1 MIIYASLLTSYRK
14 ALIDNWILWNRW
26 TPSFTLL
33 VHGRVR
39 RKISMCLLILMLE
52 NRDTIWPLEIAVG
65 VIISESSQW
74 VDPWSHQNEPRFNI
88 MPVVEIIFRFVVSQV
103 LTILVLWLRDF
114 QKYQKPNFSFIVKHE
129 IVSKRICFL
138 VTYVTFVTKMVWHDL
153 RRMNRSPYRNKLMA
167 FNRG

>member
-52 NRDTIWPLEIAVG
+52 NRDTIWPFEIAVG

-74 VDPWSHQNEPRFNI
+74 VDPWSHRNEPRFNI

-129 IVSKRICFL
+129 IQRESVFL
-138 VTYVTFVTKMVWHDL
+138 SHMWHLSQKWYDTI
-153 RRMNRSPYRNKLMA
+153 
-167 FNRG
+167 